1 MKYDRDKVEEV
12 VMALL
17 TLTMF
22 EDHGVVRA
30 WKGQDWD
37 VMDALFQRGWI
48 HDPKGKAKS
57 VVVTEEGEAKA
68 RKLFDK
74 YFGTAG

>member
-1 MKYDRDKVEEV
+1 MEYNRAKVEEV

-22 EDHGVVRA
+22 NKDGVVRA
-30 WKGQDWD
+30 WKGQEWD
-37 VMDALFQRGWI
+37 VMHALFERGWI

-68 RKLFDK
+68 RELFDK
-74 YFGTAG
+74 HFGVGA